1 MICDTPKIGGET
13 MNAKFMIE
21 GAEET
26 IKLLDKASSLINEL
40 RDTVIKLSF
49 EVPNYAETAYTGE
62 PVSEENSQ

>member
-1 MICDTPKIGGET
+1 
-13 MNAKFMIE
+13 MNAKLTIE

-40 RDTVIKLSF
+40 RDTVIKLSL

>member
-1 MICDTPKIGGET
+1 
-13 MNAKFMIE
+13 MNAKFTIE

-49 EVPNYAETAYTGE
+49 EVPNYTETAYTGE